1 MQKYEMVISIIGV
14 QIQRNWMNGSM
25 CTDKADSMVPV
36 AFFYFLLFIFLYRN
50 CDIGLLKCIIK
61 LRILKC

>member
-25 CTDKADSMVPV
+25 CADKADSMVPV
-36 AFFYFLLFIFLYRN
+36 AFFFFFFYIETV
-50 CDIGLLKCIIK
+50 I
-61 LRILKC
+61 